1 MTRFYMGRVPLHT
14 VRFALVLVSILLA
27 CLSFVWL
34 SHPVSAA
41 PSTMNFQGRLM
52 NSAGNVMPDGLY
64 NMQFKLYDASTSG
77 TLLWSETREN
87 NGSDYRVQVTNGLFS
102 TKLGQRTALTASVF
116 SGNSVYF
123 EITLPTPATATCSTA
138 SCASWESPMA
148 PRHQL
153 STSAYAFNSDT
164 LDGLDSTA
172 FAAATGSTGY
182 IQNTGSP
189 QTANFNITGTGTAN
203 LLQAATL
210 DRASAGALTIGGANA
225 SSITLADNV
234 ALNSGLSLTISG
246 GNTASRP
253 ASPTEGMVYYDTTT
267 KQLLT
272 YANGKWQADRSDA
285 VLVAA
290 SDSSD
295 ADKAAAD
302 YVANGNTGAAND
314 GDQVEI
320 NSALTAGSGKKV
332 VLLKGTYTADASI
345 IMHANTIFTGIGE
358 GTLVKLAD
366 IDVTENLIESSG
378 LDNWSIRDMA
388 IDGDDT
394 ANTAGIQHGIYIAG
408 GISDEIKNVQVRNF
422 RNTGITIDGTAEYTT
437 IVQSRLWGS
446 VIGIDVY
453 DAENTKIMNSTFEG
467 GHTAAAVNIGSF
479 GNWTTLSN
487 NIFRDEA
494 YGIETT
500 GANAVIDSNQFYN
513 LSGRGVYVNAASQT
527 IVSHNLFDTVLT
539 WAVEV
544 SGASADNSI
553 LNNSFINTSNLT
565 ISLDSGSQRTK
576 VQGNTIYNPG
586 DVLDNNGIYIGD
598 SDSNSVIDNTI
609 TDTSCSSTCYAIY
622 ISNSTSENNY
632 LSGNT
637 FSTTSGTAT
646 INDAGT
652 GTIYANQS
660 KSAGGLD
667 SLYKQAASVSAFQIQ
682 NASSAALLTADS
694 NSTNNRIQ
702 IGSSTTDATAIF
714 FMLDSYNNG
723 TDPTGAN
730 GAMYYNTNT
739 NKFRCYQASAW
750 SDCIGSGGG
759 GANTGLSNL
768 ASVAINQSLVA
779 GTGNSIDIGSSG
791 TTWRAGYFGTSLN
804 TPTLRP
810 AADGTT
816 AFKLQNAAGTADYL
830 TLDTTNNRLTLG
842 TSDTTGFLLVLDT
855 KTDATDPT
863 GVNGGMYY
871 NSNLGK
877 FRCYENGVWKDC
889 VGFSAATTTV
899 QSGDTVSNSTT
910 ETTFASNVV
919 IPANNCQVGK
929 SYQIIAR
936 GVYGSAASAPTLR
949 LRVKADTTNLLSSS
963 LVATNNSLTDR
974 QWSVTA
980 DMTCITTGGSGSVE
994 AQGTL
999 TLATTANAATQREL
1013 SNTSTVTLDTTTSHA
1028 IQLSAQ
1034 FGTADPSN
1042 TITLRQLIVRSIN

>member
-172 FAAATGSTGY
+172 FGQLS
-182 IQNTGSP
+182 
-189 QTANFNITGTGTAN
+189 
-203 LLQAATL
+203 
-210 DRASAGALTIGGANA
+210 GAN
-225 SSITLADNV
+225 T
-234 ALNSGLSLTISG
+234 
-246 GNTASRP
+246 
-253 ASPTEGMVYYDTTT
+253 
-267 KQLLT
+267 
-272 YANGKWQADRSDA
+272 W
-285 VLVAA
+285 
-290 SDSSD
+290 
-295 ADKAAAD
+295 
-302 YVANGNTGAAND
+302 
-314 GDQVEI
+314 
-320 NSALTAGSGKKV
+320 
-332 VLLKGTYTADASI
+332 
-345 IMHANTIFTGIGE
+345 ANT
-358 GTLVKLAD
+358 
-366 IDVTENLIESSG
+366 
-378 LDNWSIRDMA
+378 
-388 IDGDDT
+388 
-394 ANTAGIQHGIYIAG
+394 NT
-408 GISDEIKNVQVRNF
+408 V
-422 RNTGITIDGTAEYTT
+422 
-437 IVQSRLWGS
+437 S
-446 VIGIDVY
+446 V
-453 DAENTKIMNSTFEG
+453 
-467 GHTAAAVNIGSF
+467 
-479 GNWTTLSN
+479 SN
-487 NIFRDEA
+487 
-494 YGIETT
+494 
-500 GANAVIDSNQFYN
+500 ANAF
-513 LSGRGVYVNAASQT
+513 
-527 IVSHNLFDTVLT
+527 
-539 WAVEV
+539 
-544 SGASADNSI
+544 
-553 LNNSFINTSNLT
+553 
-565 ISLDSGSQRTK
+565 K
-576 VQGNTIYNPG
+576 VQ
-586 DVLDNNGIYIGD
+586 DA
-598 SDSNSVIDNTI
+598 
-609 TDTSCSSTCYAIY
+609 TSLA
-622 ISNSTSENNY
+622 
-632 LSGNT
+632 
-637 FSTTSGTAT
+637 
-646 INDAGT
+646 
-652 GTIYANQS
+652 
-660 KSAGGLD
+660 
-667 SLYKQAASVSAFQIQ
+667 V
-682 NASSAALLTADS
+682 LTADTS
-694 NSTNNRIQ
+694 ANLRIQ

-889 VGFSAATTTV
+889 VAPGVKSTLGYRYSNELLGSFTTTGDVYSSPTGTGATTATSNATIATNRPGTFRSTTGTTATGRAAFGSTLNSLALGSGEAFYETAVNVATLSNATERFSTIVGFYDSTTANQVDAVAFVYDEGGVSTGSTASANWQVVTSSNSTRTWTTTSNAVSAATWVKLGILVNAAGT
-899 QSGDTVSNSTT
+899 S
-910 ETTFASNVV
+910 
-919 IPANNCQVGK
+919 VGF
-929 SYQIIAR
+929 YIN
-936 GVYGSAASAPTLR
+936 GT
-949 LRVKADTTNLLSSS
+949 
-963 LVATNNSLTDR
+963 LVATH
-974 QWSVTA
+974 
-980 DMTCITTGGSGSVE
+980 TTNIPTGTTRAVGFGSQMLKSIG
-994 AQGTL
+994 
-999 TLATTANAATQREL
+999 TTARTMDIDYIESQIQF
-1013 SNTSTVTLDTTTSHA
+1013 TTA
-1028 IQLSAQ
+1028 
-1034 FGTADPSN
+1034 
-1042 TITLRQLIVRSIN
+1042 R